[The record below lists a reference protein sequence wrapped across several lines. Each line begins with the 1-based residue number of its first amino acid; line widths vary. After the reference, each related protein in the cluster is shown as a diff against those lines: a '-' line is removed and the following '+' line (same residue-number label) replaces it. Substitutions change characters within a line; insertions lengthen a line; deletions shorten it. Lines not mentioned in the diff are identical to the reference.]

1 MENAIKEFLYRV
13 GENETLLSISTK
25 FKIPVTIIIA
35 DNGLTREVEN
45 GDVLLLKR
53 NGTYYTVQLTDT
65 VESIAQ
71 KFNLSVEEF
80 LQKNRI
86 DYVFYGLTVS
96 V

>member
-13 GENETLLSISTK
+13 GENDTLLSISTK
-25 FKIPVTIIIA
+25 FKIPFTVIIA
-35 DNGLTREVEN
+35 DNGLTREVEF

-65 VESIAQ
+65 VESIAE

>member
-25 FKIPVTIIIA
+25 FKIPFTIIIA
-35 DNGLTREVEN
+35 DNGLTREVEY

-71 KFNLSVEEF
+71 KFNLSVEEL

>member
-25 FKIPVTIIIA
+25 FKIPFTIIIA
-35 DNGLTREVEN
+35 DNGLTREVEY

-65 VESIAQ
+65 VESIAE
-71 KFNLSVEEF
+71 KFNLSVEEL